1 MSTYLG
7 GTEADINRVHPIIEC
22 YAEVII
28 VAGHLGAAY
37 AMKLINNF
45 IVIGTWSVVAEAI
58 AAAQKLGVDLSK
70 LFEVV
75 SAGNANSNM
84 FQVTMP
90 WVLHG
95 DDSRMQAR
103 ISIPAKDM
111 RLYCRTIAEAR
122 IPGPLALPVSQFL
135 EQVCAEGNAYRLM
148 PLLPGIVAAKIGAP
162 I

>member
-1 MSTYLG
+1 MSGSNVTDPDGKPPNRRKLVAILY
-7 GTEADINRVHPIIEC
+7 ADMAGYSRLIRLDDH
-22 YAEVII
+22 AEVII
-28 VAGHLGAAY
+28 VPGHLGAAH

-45 IVIGTWSVVAEAI
+45 IAIGTWSVVAEAI

-95 DDSRMQAR
+95 DA
-103 ISIPAKDM
+103 
-111 RLYCRTIAEAR
+111 
-122 IPGPLALPVSQFL
+122 
-135 EQVCAEGNAYRLM
+135 
-148 PLLPGIVAAKIGAP
+148 
-162 I
+162 